1 MSRGGCRATVI
12 SMLIGLVSF
21 AAVIA
26 AVVIDTA
33 G

>member
-1 MSRGGCRATVI
+1 VSKGGCRATVI
-12 SMLIGLVSF
+12 SMLIGLVFF
-21 AAVIA
+21 ATLAV